1 LFPATGRKKEVD
13 ENPYTDRREKTLKEY
28 ILKRVLMMIPT
39 ILGVTICVFVMMHM
53 IPGDPIKNMMGYEY
67 DPELEKALIVEYGL
81 DKPLYIQYLK
91 WLGQILQGNLGMA
104 ITSSKT
110 VAEEIMIR
118 LPVTLEL
125 TFLAVLFSLTFS
137 VVAGVISATRR
148 NTIVDYA
155 TMTGA
160 LIGISMPSFY
170 LGILLIFL
178 FGVTLGILP
187 TSGFVPFWESPWGNL
202 KSMILPT
209 LALSSHM
216 SAILTRLVRSGVLEV
231 LRQEYILTARS
242 KGVAENVVLYKHALK
257 NAMIPVVTIIGM
269 QVGYLLGG
277 AIVIE
282 KVFALPGIGSFGIDA
297 IMQRDY
303 PKVQGMV
310 LMVSVMFNVINLG
323 VDILYGF
330 LDPRIRYTK
339 K

>member
-1 LFPATGRKKEVD
+1 
-13 ENPYTDRREKTLKEY
+13 LKEY
-28 ILKRVLMMIPT
+28 IIKRLLLMIPT

-53 IPGDPIKNMMGYEY
+53 IPGDPIKNMLGFDY
-67 DPELEKALIVEYGL
+67 DPEAEKALIQEYGL
-81 DKPLYIQYLK
+81 DQPLHIQYLK
-91 WLGQILQGNLGMA
+91 WLGQILQGNLGRA
-104 ITSSKT
+104 ITTSKT
-110 VAEEIMIR
+110 VAEELRIR

-125 TFLAVLFSLTFS
+125 TFLAVLFSIVFS
-137 VVAGVISATRR
+137 TVAGVISATRR
-148 NTIVDYA
+148 NTAVDYA
-155 TMTGA
+155 TMSGA

-170 LGILLIFL
+170 LGILLILL
-178 FGVTLGILP
+178 FGVTLRILP
-187 TSGFVPFWESPWGNL
+187 TSGFVPFWESPWANL

-209 LALSSHM
+209 LALAAHM
-216 SAILTRLVRSGVLEV
+216 SAVVTRLVRSGVLEV

-242 KGVAENVVLYKHALK
+242 KGVTERKVLFKHALK
-257 NAMIPVVTIIGM
+257 NALIPVVTIVGM

-282 KVFALPGIGSFGIDA
+282 KVFALPGVGSFGIEA

-310 LMVSVMFNVINLG
+310 LLVSVIFNVINLV

>member
-1 LFPATGRKKEVD
+1 
-13 ENPYTDRREKTLKEY
+13 LKEY
-28 ILKRVLMMIPT
+28 IIKRLLLMIPT

-53 IPGDPIKNMMGYEY
+53 IPGDPIKNMLGFDY
-67 DPELEKALIVEYGL
+67 DPEAEKALIKEYGL
-81 DKPLYIQYLK
+81 DQPLHIQYLK
-91 WLGQILQGNLGMA
+91 WLGQILQGNLGRA
-104 ITSSKT
+104 ITTSKT
-110 VAEEIMIR
+110 VSEELRIR

-125 TFLAVLFSLTFS
+125 TFLAVIFSIVFS
-137 VVAGVISATRR
+137 TVAGVISATRR
-148 NTIVDYA
+148 NTSVDYA

-160 LIGISMPSFY
+160 LVGISMPSFY
-170 LGILLIFL
+170 VGILLILL
-178 FGVTLGILP
+178 FGVTLKILP
-187 TSGFVPFWESPWGNL
+187 TSGFVPFWENPLANL
-202 KSMILPT
+202 KCMILPT
-209 LALSSHM
+209 LALASHM
-216 SAILTRLVRSGVLEV
+216 SAVLTRLVRSGVLEV

-242 KGVAENVVLYKHALK
+242 KGVVERKVLFKHALK
-257 NAMIPVVTIIGM
+257 NALIPVVTIVGM

-282 KVFALPGIGSFGIDA
+282 KVFALPGVGSFGIEA

-310 LMVSVMFNVINLG
+310 LLVSVMFNVINLA

>member
-1 LFPATGRKKEVD
+1 M
-13 ENPYTDRREKTLKEY
+13 KEY
-28 ILKRVLMMIPT
+28 IIKRLLLMIPT

-53 IPGDPIKNMMGYEY
+53 IPGDPIKNMLGFDY
-67 DPELEKALIVEYGL
+67 DPEAEKALIKEYGL
-81 DKPLYIQYLK
+81 DQPLHIQYLK
-91 WLGQILQGNLGMA
+91 WLGQILQGNLGRA
-104 ITSSKT
+104 ITTSKT
-110 VAEEIMIR
+110 VSEELRIR

-125 TFLAVLFSLTFS
+125 TFLAVIFSIVFS
-137 VVAGVISATRR
+137 TVAGVISATRR
-148 NTIVDYA
+148 NTSVDYA

-160 LIGISMPSFY
+160 LVGISMPSFY
-170 LGILLIFL
+170 VGILLILL
-178 FGVTLGILP
+178 FGVTLKILP
-187 TSGFVPFWESPWGNL
+187 TSGFVPFWENPLANL
-202 KSMILPT
+202 KCMILPT
-209 LALSSHM
+209 LALASHM
-216 SAILTRLVRSGVLEV
+216 SAVLTRLVRSGVLEV

-242 KGVAENVVLYKHALK
+242 KGVVERKVLFKHALK
-257 NAMIPVVTIIGM
+257 NALIPVVTIVGM

-282 KVFALPGIGSFGIDA
+282 KVFALPGVGSFGIEA

-310 LMVSVMFNVINLG
+310 LLVSVMFNVINLA